1 MHIKFQQHVYQAL
14 LAEAIRQDKPLARL
28 CNEILET
35 AAHIFDNTPDNTP
48 DIKPALASK
57 ATFNGDINDRDSKN

>member
-28 CNEILET
+28 CNEILEK
-35 AAHIFDNTPDNTP
+35 AANIFDNTP

-57 ATFNGDINDRDSKN
+57 AKPNGETNEYKRY

>member
-28 CNEILET
+28 CNEILRL
-35 AAHIFDNTPDNTP
+35 PR
-48 DIKPALASK
+48 
-57 ATFNGDINDRDSKN
+57 TFSTTHQTSNQH

>member
-1 MHIKFQQHVYQAL
+1 MNSKFQQHVYQAL
-14 LAEAIRQDKPLARL
+14 LAEAKRQDKPLARL

-35 AAHIFDNTPDNTP
+35 AANIFDNTP

-57 ATFNGDINDRDSKN
+57 ATLYGEQNEQTEPGQ

>member
-1 MHIKFQQHVYQAL
+1 MNIKFQQHVYQAL
-14 LAEAIRQDKPLARL
+14 LAEAKRQDKPLARL

-35 AAHIFDNTPDNTP
+35 AANIFDNTS

-57 ATFNGDINDRDSKN
+57 AKPNGEHNEQAKN

>member
-35 AAHIFDNTPDNTP
+35 AAHIFDNTPG
-48 DIKPALASK
+48 IKPALASK
-57 ATFNGDINDRDSKN
+57 ATLNGDINDRDSKN

>member
-1 MHIKFQQHVYQAL
+1 MNIKFQQHVYQSL

-35 AAHIFDNTPDNTP
+35 AASIFDNTPDNTTP
-48 DIKPALASK
+48 LASK
-57 ATFNGDINDRDSKN
+57 ATPNGENNDRDRKN

>member
-1 MHIKFQQHVYQAL
+1 MNIKFQQHVYQAL
-14 LAEAIRQDKPLARL
+14 LAETKRQDKPLARL

-35 AAHIFDNTPDNTP
+35 AANIFDNTP

-57 ATFNGDINDRDSKN
+57 ATLYGEQNEQTEPGQ